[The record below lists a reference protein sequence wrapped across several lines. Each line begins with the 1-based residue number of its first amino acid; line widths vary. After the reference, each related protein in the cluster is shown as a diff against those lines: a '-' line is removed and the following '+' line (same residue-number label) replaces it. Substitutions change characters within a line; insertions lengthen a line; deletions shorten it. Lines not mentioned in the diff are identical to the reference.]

1 MGIRKKYVTAL
12 LFQPSEMKFRARMV
26 DLMAI
31 KKFYSILCTAAKL
44 SKLCVMRLSSDCVYF
59 ILVEMGSG
67 TTAANC
73 GNLRCGGP
81 VVWIEMDQS
90 HFFNEYNMEGVTR
103 DDPDIYIE
111 LEPDRLAKTLG
122 ALRSSNSV
130 RGLKIKLTRKHETP
144 HLSFEIELASAAAT
158 LPAASSVNSAAV
170 TPIRSG
176 NAATHQCT
184 HDVPVSLIPRR
195 LWREFREPEMPAF
208 DVSVYLPN
216 DLKQLKHIAERY
228 RNLGNYFVI
237 HANRSGHFKMALETD
252 DVNVVTHLKNLEIPD
267 FGDTQS
273 YLKRQRSEERAR
285 SGSALDS
292 DQDEFMSCRVDLK
305 RFHLFVVSA
314 ADQIASRKVVVN
326 LVAGKMIH
334 GK

>member
-1 MGIRKKYVTAL
+1 
-12 LFQPSEMKFRARMV
+12 MKFRARMV

-44 SKLCVMRLSSDCVYF
+44 SKLCVMRLSTDSVYF
-59 ILVEMGSG
+59 ILAEMGSG

-81 VVWIEMDQS
+81 VVWIEMEQS
-90 HFFNEYNMEGVTR
+90 HFFSEYNMEGVTR

-122 ALRSSNSV
+122 ALRSSNTV

-144 HLSFEIELASAAAT
+144 HLSFDIELASAAAT
-158 LPAASSVNSAAV
+158 LAAAPANSASA
-170 TPIRSG
+170 TPMRNG
-176 NAATHQCT
+176 NLATHQCT

-195 LWREFREPEMPAF
+195 LWRDFREPEMPPF

-252 DVNVVTHLKNLEIPD
+252 EVNVVTHFKNLEIPRFD
-267 FGDTQS
+267 DTLPQ
-273 YLKRQRSEERAR
+273 LKRQRGGDR
-285 SGSALDS
+285 SGSALDL

-314 ADQIASRKVVVN
+314 ADQIAPRKVVVN

-334 GK
+334 VFLVHDDVHIQYFIPAMHD

>member
-1 MGIRKKYVTAL
+1 
-12 LFQPSEMKFRARMV
+12 MV

-44 SKLCVMRLSSDCVYF
+44 SKLCVMRLSGDCVYF
-59 ILVEMGSG
+59 ILAEMGSG

-81 VVWIEMDQS
+81 VVWIEMEQS
-90 HFFNEYNMEGVTR
+90 HFFSEYNMDGVTR

-122 ALRSSNSV
+122 ALRSSNTV

-144 HLSFEIELASAAAT
+144 HLSFDIELASAAAS
-158 LPAASSVNSAAV
+158 LSAAASVNSASA
-170 TPIRSG
+170 TPLRNG
-176 NAATHQCT
+176 NLAIHQCT

-195 LWREFREPEMPAF
+195 LWRDFREPEMPPF

-228 RNLGNYFVI
+228 RNLGSYFVI

-252 DVNVVTHLKNLEIPD
+252 EVNVVTHFKNLEIPHYD
-267 FGDTQS
+267 DTQPHP
-273 YLKRQRSEERAR
+273 KRQRVGESSR
-285 SGSALDS
+285 SCSALES
-292 DQDEFMSCRVDLK
+292 DQDEFISCRVDLK

-314 ADQIASRKVVVN
+314 ADQIAPRKVVVN

-334 GK
+334 GKWSLVKSMC